1 MHHHHGAP
9 VYLFYGYDTP
19 RTAKKQTSAATV
31 EDVSFRDLE
40 KLRQKIQA
48 KEKQLLRH
56 ESRSGFCVYDT
67 TRSFFQVSYQSSS
80 NCYLAI

>member
-9 VYLFYGYDTP
+9 VYLFYGYNTP
-19 RTAKKQTSAATV
+19 RTATV

>member
-1 MHHHHGAP
+1 MHHHHGVP
-9 VYLFYGYDTP
+9 VYLFYGYDTFP
-19 RTAKKQTSAATV
+19 PNKQTSAATV
-31 EDVSFRDLE
+31 EDVSFGDLE

-67 TRSFFQVSYQSSS
+67 TRSFFQVLSQSSP
-80 NCYLAI
+80 NCYLVI